1 MAQEELQAIV
11 DGIAT
16 LPTLPEVATKLI
28 ELLSDAEASMSEIVE
43 TISKDPATSA
53 KVLRLTNSAYY
64 GIPRTV
70 TSIRQAVTLLGMGTT
85 RNLATGLSVVKMFG
99 TKGES
104 GGFNYHQFW
113 RHSVGAGY
121 LCSVLAKK
129 AQADDAD
136 MLFLGGLLHDIGK
149 VVIAQY
155 EPETIR
161 QVLLKVKSES
171 MPMYEAEREV
181 MGVTHADVGVWL
193 CERWQLPEKLIDM
206 IRLHHDKEAMKT
218 NVAVAVCE
226 LTNYICS
233 VKGTSSTGFEDPR
246 LNKDVWETLEMDAGS
261 LKGLLTAVDGELE
274 ASEAFLSQA

>member
-226 LTNYICS
+226 LANYICS